1 MYIFYPCLICYVP
14 IYAPFALER
23 VRVGSGRGRF
33 WGKEGLERRRIVLFV
48 LGFLLARG
56 SGFFESVCGRSV
68 PAPEDWIFW
77 KHGCSC
83 REHDGAQKRTE
94 EKVGF
99 GLRGGGRMKK
109 VAVRGVGKWKGFECQ
124 HVYGS
129 CVYVRK

>member
-1 MYIFYPCLICYVP
+1 MVVDLDAGIGCSGNGMVGM
-14 IYAPFALER
+14 FALER

-94 EKVGF
+94 EKVSF
-99 GLRGGGRMKK
+99 GGYINP
-109 VAVRGVGKWKGFECQ
+109 GVVTFPSFKNLISSKGTRSEMGIF
-124 HVYGS
+124 S
-129 CVYVRK
+129 L